1 MGVAQLFQPEKH
13 PPHLSQSSFVM
24 TSSTLALLLFVLAVV
39 CLFAAVYP
47 FGPYQATLLLAKR
60 LGFVRPLK
68 PEAAASDKPLSFA
81 ICLCAYNE
89 EAVIKNKIE
98 NMLALRKAAGELDIL
113 IYVDCASDRTA
124 EIVAAFEPEVTLVNS
139 KERHGKPWGMNR
151 LVGLTD
157 ADIVL
162 FTDANVMVDEMAIAN
177 LRRYFADPD
186 VGCVTSHLS
195 YTNPGDT
202 ATSEVGSFYWRLDE
216 WTKGLETETGSAM
229 GADGSLFAI
238 RRKLHRPT
246 PDHLIDDLFV
256 SMSILC
262 KGYRL
267 IRGADVNAYE
277 SHTTVARD
285 EFKRK
290 VRIACQCMSVHRAL
304 WPELRALSAWDIY
317 KYVGHRLIRWVGGYF
332 LLASAFLFALSV
344 WAGFGLWTM
353 FAAIAVVLGTLFL
366 GSFAKVRLV
375 ERINNILLAFAGN
388 TIGVWRCYWGEPV
401 VTWDLAGSARND
413 MPSDQPSR

>member
-1 MGVAQLFQPEKH
+1 
-13 PPHLSQSSFVM
+13 M
-24 TSSTLALLLFVLAVV
+24 TSSSWALLFFGIACASLLIALF
-39 CLFAAVYP
+39 P
-47 FGPYQATLLLAKR
+47 FGPYQLTLLIAKR
-60 LGFVRPLK
+60 LGMIK
-68 PEAAASDKPLSFA
+68 PIGRQDAAAAGDLRFA

-89 EAVIKNKIE
+89 QAVIQKKIE
-98 NMLALRKAAGELDIL
+98 NMLALRRAAGDLDIL
-113 IYVDCASDRTA
+113 IYVDAASDRTA
-124 EIVAAFEPEVTLVNS
+124 DIVRSFAPAVTLVPS
-139 KERHGKPWGMNR
+139 EERHGKPWGMNR

-157 ADIVL
+157 ADIIM
-162 FTDANVMVDEMAIAN
+162 FTDANVMIDTMAIAN
-177 LRRYFADPD
+177 LRRYFSDPE
-186 VGCVTSHLS
+186 VGCVTSHLA

-216 WTKGLETETGSAM
+216 WTKGLETDTGSAM

-238 RRKLHRPT
+238 RRQLHRPT

-290 VRIACQCMSVHRAL
+290 VRIACQCMGVHRAL
-304 WPELRALSAWDIY
+304 WSELRTLSAWNLY
-317 KYVGHRLIRWVGGYF
+317 KYVGHRLVRWVGGYF
-332 LLASAFLFALSV
+332 LLASAFFFALAL
-344 WAGFGLWTM
+344 WAGFGLWVM
-353 FAAIAVVLGTLFL
+353 LGTLAVLAGALLF
-366 GSFAKVRLV
+366 GSLA
-375 ERINNILLAFAGN
+375 RIRVIDQISNILLAFAGN
-388 TIGVWRCYWGEPV
+388 TIGVWRAYCGEPV

-413 MPSDQPSR
+413 MPSDQPSS

>member
-1 MGVAQLFQPEKH
+1 MII
-13 PPHLSQSSFVM
+13 S
-24 TSSTLALLLFVLAVV
+24 TSAFLLLGIAFM
-39 CLFAAVYP
+39 CLFVAMFP
-47 FGPYQATLLLAKR
+47 FGPYQLTLLIAKR
-60 LGFVRPLK
+60 LGVVRPVGQGGAAE
-68 PEAAASDKPLSFA
+68 PEDLRFA

-89 EAVIKNKIE
+89 EAVIRQKIE
-98 NMLALRKAAGELDIL
+98 NMLALRQAAGQLDIL
-113 IYVDCASDRTA
+113 IYVDAASDHTA
-124 EIVAAFEPEVTLVNS
+124 EIAATYEPEITLIAS
-139 KERHGKPWGMNR
+139 EERHGKPWGMNR
-151 LVGLTD
+151 LVSLTN

-162 FTDANVMVDEMAIAN
+162 FTDANVMVDETAIAH
-177 LRRYFADPD
+177 LRRYFSDSE

-277 SHTTVARD
+277 SHTTIARD

-290 VRIACQCMSVHRAL
+290 VRIACQCMGVHRAL
-304 WPELRALSAWDIY
+304 WPELKNLSAWDLY
-317 KYVGHRLIRWVGGYF
+317 KYVGHRLIRWIGGYF
-332 LLASAFLFALSV
+332 LLGSAVFFKLALWAVFGV
-344 WAGFGLWTM
+344 WGMLGM
-353 FAAIAVVLGTLFL
+353 IATLSAVML
-366 GSFAKVRLV
+366 IGSFAGVRLI
-375 ERINNILLAFAGN
+375 EQLNNILLAFAGN
-388 TIGVWRCYWGEPV
+388 TLGVWRSYLGKPV

>member
-1 MGVAQLFQPEKH
+1 MTP
-13 PPHLSQSSFVM
+13 SS
-24 TSSTLALLLFVLAVV
+24 SALLLFGIAFL
-39 CLFAAVYP
+39 CLFIAVFP

-60 LGFVRPLK
+60 LGMVRPIGRQG
-68 PEAAASDKPLSFA
+68 AAAEELRFA

-89 EAVIKNKIE
+89 EAVIRQKIE
-98 NMLALRKAAGELDIL
+98 NMLALRKASGELDIL
-113 IYVDCASDRTA
+113 IYVDAASDRTA
-124 EIVAAFEPEVTLVNS
+124 EIVASFEPEVTLVAS

-151 LVGLTD
+151 LVSLTD

-162 FTDANVMVDEMAIAN
+162 FTDANVMVDETAIAN
-177 LRRYFADPD
+177 LRRYFADPE

-195 YTNPGDT
+195 YTNPDDT

-238 RRKLHRPT
+238 RRELHRPT

-277 SHTTVARD
+277 SHTTIAHD

-290 VRIACQCMSVHRAL
+290 VRIACQCMGVHQAL
-304 WPELRALSAWDIY
+304 WPELRSLTAWNLY
-317 KYVGHRLIRWVGGYF
+317 KYVGHRLIRWIGGYF
-332 LLASAFLFALSV
+332 LLASAVFFALALWV
-344 WAGFGLWTM
+344 GFGVWVMLG
-353 FAAIAVVLGTLFL
+353 FVAIFAVVMLL
-366 GSFAKVRLV
+366 GSLAKIRLI
-375 ERINNILLAFAGN
+375 EQINNVVLAFAGN
-388 TIGVWRCYWGEPV
+388 TLGVWRAYWGEPV

>member
-1 MGVAQLFQPEKH
+1 
-13 PPHLSQSSFVM
+13 M
-24 TSSTLALLLFVLAVV
+24 TSSSLALILFVAAFV
-39 CLFAAVYP
+39 CLFVAAFP
-47 FGPYQATLLLAKR
+47 FGPYQITLMLAKR
-60 LGFVRPLK
+60 LGFVKPLK
-68 PEAAASDKPLSFA
+68 PVSGATDEPLSLA

-89 EAVIKNKIE
+89 EAVIKKKIE
-98 NMLALRKAAGELDIL
+98 NMLALRNVAGKLDIL

-124 EIVAAFEPEVTLVNS
+124 DFVASFEPEVTLVNS
-139 KERHGKPWGMNR
+139 DERHGKPWGMNR
-151 LVGLTD
+151 LVSLTD
-157 ADIVL
+157 ADIIL
-162 FTDANVMVDEMAIAN
+162 FTDANVMVDDKAIAN

-277 SHTTVARD
+277 SHTTIARD

-290 VRIACQCMSVHRAL
+290 VRIACQCMGVHRAL
-304 WPELRALSAWDIY
+304 WPELRTMSAWNIY

-332 LLASAFLFALSV
+332 LIASALLFAMAIWV
-344 WAGFGLWTM
+344 GFGFWSM
-353 FAAIAVVLGTLFL
+353 FAAIAIVAGVILG
-366 GSFAKVRLV
+366 GSVAKVRMI
-375 ERINNILLAFAGN
+375 EQINNILLAFAGN

-401 VTWDLAGSARND
+401 VTWDLAGSARDD

>member
-1 MGVAQLFQPEKH
+1 
-13 PPHLSQSSFVM
+13 M
-24 TSSTLALLLFVLAVV
+24 TSSSLALLLFVAAFV
-39 CLFAAVYP
+39 CLFVAAFP
-47 FGPYQATLLLAKR
+47 FGPYQITLMLAKR
-60 LGFVRPLK
+60 LGFVKLLK
-68 PEAAASDKPLSFA
+68 PVSGATDEPLSLA

-89 EAVIKNKIE
+89 EAVIKKKIE

-124 EIVAAFEPEVTLVNS
+124 EIVASFEPEVTLVNS
-139 KERHGKPWGMNR
+139 DERHGKPWGMNR
-151 LVGLTD
+151 LVSLTD
-157 ADIVL
+157 ADIIL
-162 FTDANVMVDEMAIAN
+162 FTDANVMVDEKAIAN

-277 SHTTVARD
+277 SHTTIARD

-290 VRIACQCMSVHRAL
+290 VRIACQCMGVHRAL
-304 WPELRALSAWDIY
+304 WPELRTMSAWNIY

-332 LLASAFLFALSV
+332 LIASALLSAMAI
-344 WAGFGLWTM
+344 WAGFGFWSM
-353 FAAIAVVLGTLFL
+353 FAAIAIVTGVILG
-366 GSFAKVRLV
+366 GSVAKVRMI
-375 ERINNILLAFAGN
+375 EQINNILLAFAGN

-401 VTWDLAGSARND
+401 VTWDLAGSARDD

>member
-1 MGVAQLFQPEKH
+1 MPLN
-13 PPHLSQSSFVM
+13 VM
-24 TSSTLALLLFVLAVV
+24 TSSITALILFGIAFLFLFV
-39 CLFAAVYP
+39 AAFP

-60 LGFVRPLK
+60 FGFIKPFRPEESS
-68 PEAAASDKPLSFA
+68 PDDPLRFA

-89 EAVIKNKIE
+89 EAVIEQKIE

-113 IYVDCASDRTA
+113 IYVDAASDRTA
-124 EIVAAFEPEVTLVNS
+124 EIVASFEPEVTLVNS
-139 KERHGKPWGMNR
+139 AERHGKPWGMNR
-151 LVGLTD
+151 LVSLTD
-157 ADIVL
+157 ADIIM
-162 FTDANVMVDEMAIAN
+162 FTDANVMVDETAIAN
-177 LRRYFADPD
+177 LRRYFADPN

-238 RRKLHRPT
+238 RSTLHRPT

-277 SHTTVARD
+277 SHTTIARD

-290 VRIACQCMSVHRAL
+290 VRIACQCMGVHRAL
-304 WPELRALSAWDIY
+304 WPELRSLSVWDLY

-332 LLASAFLFALSV
+332 LLASALFFISALWV
-344 WAGFGLWTM
+344 GFGFWVML
-353 FAAIAVVLGTLFL
+353 AILAVLCSAMLL
-366 GSFAKVRLV
+366 GSLAKVRIV
-375 ERINNILLAFAGN
+375 EQVNNILLAFAGN
-388 TIGVWRCYWGEPV
+388 TIGVWRAYRGEPV